1 MLALQLAERNLVD
14 ISSETDETRRI
25 RVDFPISSIAGA
37 ASTAVVYFEFEPGE
51 HTGMHT
57 DSADEI
63 VLILSGSAEAIV
75 GDERGEL
82 SAGGLGLV
90 PALVPHDVR
99 NIGDETVRVVGF
111 FSSGIVVSVFDD
123 PLMPAGNRVAA
134 RLSRTSRRWCRLEPR
149 PERRL
154 ASLGKAPCVR
164 AFPIGRAFPSYL
176 EGDTITLSSR
186 REPEHRRRPQGGRS
200 RWRSARGRSRR
211 PQRPG

>member
-1 MLALQLAERNLVD
+1 MVAVQIEDRELME

-25 RVDFPISSIAGA
+25 RVDFPISSVAGA
-37 ASTAVVYFEFEPGE
+37 ASTSVVYFELEPGE

-57 DSADEI
+57 DSAEEI
-63 VLILSGSAEAIV
+63 VLVLSGRAEAIV

-123 PLMPAGNRVAA
+123 PLMPAGRRVVGTPQPEESEVAPAA
-134 RLSRTSRRWCRLEPR
+134 
-149 PERRL
+149 
-154 ASLGKAPCVR
+154 A
-164 AFPIGRAFPSYL
+164 
-176 EGDTITLSSR
+176 
-186 REPEHRRRPQGGRS
+186 
-200 RWRSARGRSRR
+200 
-211 PQRPG
+211 